1 MLRSLSHDF
10 SRQLK
15 PSNGYAIFISG
26 GKRKDPGN
34 EGLWY
39 NSLVLS
45 PLQHELNMFYWCGH
59 WGKDGGW
66 VGKIYKH
73 NDKSTYAEKERKNPH
88 AGKDEKEKY
97 CFPAKSLVHKQ
108 LGESIIHASSK
119 YLTPPHLVAFL
130 AICPQWFLQFQISAK
145 SYHVKESGSVKLS
158 STVLMVFVV
167 FQIMDCNYFSVA
179 LDDPFRPGVPLQWCL
194 DLMCEKLQ
202 GVSFDGLPLWCF
214 DSDSKTAFVGH
225 FLSER
230 AAEMFSAGLIADVI
244 LDHISYS
251 RYTNW

>member
-45 PLQHELNMFYWCGH
+45 PLRHELNMFNWCGH

-108 LGESIIHASSK
+108 LGESINSYKLKIPHPTPSSS
-119 YLTPPHLVAFL
+119 F
-130 AICPQWFLQFQISAK
+130 S
-145 SYHVKESGSVKLS
+145 SDLS
-158 STVLMVFVV
+158 SMIPLVPSQRKKLWRQGEWEWDLFWMEAW
-167 FQIMDCNYFSVA
+167 NY
-179 LDDPFRPGVPLQWCL
+179 
-194 DLMCEKLQ
+194 
-202 GVSFDGLPLWCF
+202 LPQ
-214 DSDSKTAFVGH
+214 
-225 FLSER
+225 
-230 AAEMFSAGLIADVI
+230 
-244 LDHISYS
+244 Y
-251 RYTNW
+251 